1 MIKNSFVLLLLMIVF
16 VSCKKETHSDLPDGL
31 YADIETSKGTI
42 TVELEYT
49 KAPITVASFV
59 TLCEGKNNF
68 VSEEFKNKP
77 FYDGLKFHRVEPGFV
92 IQAGDPLGNG
102 SGSCGYAFKD
112 EFCDLQHDKEGTLSM
127 ANSGPNTNGSQF
139 FITLAPTPHLDG
151 RHTVF
156 GYVIN
161 KGMEVGHTIA
171 VNDEIISIKII
182 RKGEAVKKFDAAKV
196 FNDYFKNEAE
206 NQKKQ
211 AVIDAEMRAKNEAQ
225 NKVLMADKVA
235 YFKKIK
241 ATATKSTTG
250 LIYKIIENGGGKKPA
265 NGSTVYI
272 AYSGFLESGML
283 FDSSVKS
290 VEESYCKFNEQKQL
304 QNGYQPFPFVV
315 GSKTGL
321 IPGFIEG
328 LEKMKVGDKAVLFI
342 PSNLAYGEQGAG
354 TIIPPNAN
362 IIFEIQMLEKQ

>member
-1 MIKNSFVLLLLMIVF
+1 MIRNSLALLLLMVAF
-16 VSCKKETHSDLPDGL
+16 VSCKKESHSELPDGL

-42 TVELEYT
+42 TVELEYS
-49 KAPITVASFV
+49 KAPITVANFV

-77 FYDGLKFHRVEPGFV
+77 FYDGLNFHRVEPGFV
-92 IQAGDPLGNG
+92 IQGGDPLGNG
-102 SGSCGYAFKD
+102 SGGCGYAFKD
-112 EFCDLQHDKEGTLSM
+112 EFSDLQHDKEGTLSM

-139 FITLAPTPHLDG
+139 FITLAPTQNLDG
-151 RHTVF
+151 RHSVF

-161 KGMEVGHTIA
+161 DGMKVVNTIE

-196 FNDYFKNEAE
+196 FNDYFKSESE

-211 AVIDAEMRAKNEAQ
+211 AQIDAELRTKNEAQ

-235 YFKKIK
+235 YFDKIK
-241 ATATKSTTG
+241 TKATKSTTG
-250 LIYKIIENGGGKKPA
+250 LTYKIIANGSGKKPA
-265 NGSTVYI
+265 NGATVYI
-272 AYSGFLESGML
+272 NYAGFLENGML

-290 VEESYCKFNEQKQL
+290 VEESYSKFNEQKQL
-304 QNGYQPFPFVV
+304 QNGYKPFPFVV

-328 LEKMKVGDKAVLFI
+328 LEKMKIGDKAVLFI

-354 TIIPPNAN
+354 TIIPPNTN
-362 IIFEIQMLEKQ
+362 IIFEIEMLEKQ